1 MPICL
6 LKEKSINILALTMS
20 GKNMKFHFEIIIG
33 DRYEATDYLSD
44 DVVHQSLLKMQ
55 KQDIL
60 KAEAGDEYWED
71 VPDELFKLLKTG
83 IQTKNYDFTMARGHL
98 WLNIELPIGDE
109 TNS

>member
-1 MPICL
+1 
-6 LKEKSINILALTMS
+6 
-20 GKNMKFHFEIIIG
+20 MKFHFEILIG

-71 VPDELFKLLKTG
+71 IPDELFELLKTSVKA
-83 IQTKNYDFTMARGHL
+83 KNYDYTMARGHL
-98 WLNIELPIGDE
+98 WLNIEIQIDNE
-109 TNS
+109 SNS